1 MSKNLFVCY
10 SRDDYEFV
18 TSFELE
24 FLKEKHNSNFLNNE
38 LDVQLVIDKS
48 SSVINLGDR
57 YEDKIKKAI
66 ENSFGAIVFISKK
79 SILSEFINNVEIP
92 KILQEKKAN
101 PDYLILPIFIDEIAN
116 SNYEILQYN
125 APNSENTALRNISG
139 DLKELIYKKFLN
151 QLFENINSLFR
162 NEIDITRQMQR
173 DWLLIKKQ
181 EERKKRNLKKLGF
194 TMIIIFGLVY
204 TVLFPSDV
212 LTEETAN
219 TPVDKQELSCQVF
232 QNHYEDL
239 EKLYNSNIDTYNKNV
254 NAINVL
260 IDFNE
265 SEEYRNFTAA
275 EQKEYHTTIGL
286 DQFQLDLN
294 KLEELIVKI
303 EIQGLTDV
311 AEEHVEL
318 KRLLINTQD
327 LSISNAQNGIE
338 SLKNFIAYVDNW
350 EKYFEEWDAATS
362 EEEASEAF
370 ERFDSIN
377 SQNLEQKKE
386 LEDIGVNLENN
397 LLSVLEQFY
406 QKQTELCGS
415 TNS

>member
-1 MSKNLFVCY
+1 MSKSLFVCY

-18 TSFELE
+18 ASFELE
-24 FLKEKHNSNFLNNE
+24 FLKEKHNSNFLKNE

-79 SILSEFINNVEIP
+79 SILSEFINNIEIP

-101 PDYLILPIFIDEIAN
+101 PDYLILPIFIDDVA
-116 SNYEILQYN
+116 SSDYEILQYN
-125 APNSENTALRNISG
+125 APNSENTALRNLSG
-139 DLKELIYKKFLN
+139 DLKQLIYKDFLN

-162 NEIDITRQMQR
+162 NEINNTKRYQSD
-173 DWLLIKKQ
+173 LLLLKKQ
-181 EERKKRNLKKLGF
+181 EKRKKRNLKILGF

-212 LTEETAN
+212 LTEE
-219 TPVDKQELSCQVF
+219 DRLELSCKVF
-232 QNHYEDL
+232 ENHYEDL
-239 EKLYNSNIDTYNKNV
+239 KILYNSNIDIYNKNV

-260 IDFNE
+260 VAFNE
-265 SEEYRNFTAA
+265 SEEYINFTAA
-275 EQKEYHTTIGL
+275 EQKKYHTAIGL

-318 KRLLINTQD
+318 KRLLINAQD

-338 SLKNFIAYVDNW
+338 NIKNFIAYVDNW
-350 EKYFEEWDAATS
+350 ERYFEEWDAATT
-362 EEEASEAF
+362 EEEFDEAF
-370 ERFDSIN
+370 EKFMLIET
-377 SQNLEQKKE
+377 QNLEQKKE
-386 LEDIGVNLENN
+386 LADIGENLEKN
-397 LLSVLEQFY
+397 LDTVLNQY
-406 QKQTELCGS
+406 DQKQTELCGS
-415 TNS
+415 TSS